1 MKENHRNFFYTS
13 RVIINDWEENV
24 LSTHS
29 LMIRDYPQNE
39 RPRERFIQ
47 NGPQSLS
54 NHELLA
60 LLLGT
65 GSREESV
72 LQLAN
77 RMLSQFEGLRLLKDA
92 TLEELTQIKGIGT
105 AKAIH
110 VLAAVEIGRRIAN
123 HTLDERYVIRS
134 PEDGAKYLMNDMRF
148 LTQEHFVCLYLNTKN
163 QVIHK
168 QTIFIG
174 SLNASIVHPREVFKE
189 AVRRS
194 AASVICV
201 HNHPSGDPTP
211 SREDIEVTKRL
222 AESGKIVGIE
232 LLDHL
237 IIGENKYVSLKEKG
251 YV

>member
-1 MKENHRNFFYTS
+1 MTTK
-13 RVIINDWEENV
+13 DA
-24 LSTHS
+24 
-29 LMIRDYPQNE
+29 LMIRDFPQNE

-47 NGPQSLS
+47 HGPQSLS
-54 NHELLA
+54 NHELIA
-60 LLLGT
+60 ILLRTGT
-65 GSREESV
+65 KDESV
-72 LQLAN
+72 LQLSN
-77 RMLSQFEGLRLLKDA
+77 RLLTQFEGLRLLKSA
-92 TLEELTQIKGIGT
+92 TLEEIMEIKGIGQ
-105 AKAIH
+105 AKSIQI
-110 VLAAVEIGRRIAN
+110 LAAVEIGRRVAN
-123 HTLDERYVIRS
+123 LAFNERYVIRS

-189 AVRRS
+189 ALKRS
-194 AASVICV
+194 AASIICL
-201 HNHPSGDPTP
+201 HNHPSGDPAP

-222 AESGKIVGIE
+222 AECGKILGID

-237 IIGENKYVSLKEKG
+237 IIGENKFVSLKEKG